1 MRCSESVQSVVTTM
15 IQAWES
21 IRPFIMVL
29 RVIRSQPHRTYL
41 TMVHQKSI
49 AETINIPTICGSMC
63 TAVLATNAVLLAVLH
78 SFCNGQLNA
87 LVIQSINKFLHD
99 PNRYVDDG
107 RRIRDALILLAPI
120 FFQKKYA
127 VEISEKR

>member
-29 RVIRSQPHRTYL
+29 RVIRSQPHRQYL
-41 TMVHQKSI
+41 TMVHSKLI
-49 AETINIPTICGSMC
+49 AETINIPTICGSMY

-78 SFCNGQLNA
+78 PFCNGQLNA

>member
-29 RVIRSQPHRTYL
+29 RVIRSQPHRQYL
-41 TMVHQKSI
+41 RMVHSKLI

-78 SFCNGQLNA
+78 PFCNGQLNA

-107 RRIRDALILLAPI
+107 RRIRDALILLASI